1 MSKHEENEV
10 EDLEKELSGYKEK
23 ILPVNKGFLTWERDL
38 YFVGRTQRGY
48 EVEYDIKYEEGC
60 SPTETLLLSV
70 AGCLAIDVVS
80 FLTKMRCNITKFK
93 MAIEGARN
101 LTPPQYYTSID
112 IMINIVG
119 EGITPKKLDR
129 AISLSQGKYCSV
141 YHSLRKDLPVNVKYE
156 IEG

>member
-1 MSKHEENEV
+1 MSQHEGKEV
-10 EDLEKELSGYKEK
+10 ENLENELSGYKEK
-23 ILPVNKGFLTWERDL
+23 ILPVNKGFLNWERDL

-48 EVEYDIKYEEGC
+48 EVEYDVKYEEGC
-60 SPTETLLLSV
+60 SPTETLLLSI

-80 FLTKMRCNITKFK
+80 FLTKMRCNVKKLK

-112 IMINIVG
+112 IMINIAG
-119 EGITPKKLDR
+119 EDITPKKLDR
-129 AISLSQGKYCSV
+129 AISLSQEKYCSV

-156 IEG
+156 IEE